1 MRYISRTVIKTK
13 NFIKDILPRSLFG
26 RSLLILVTPIFLV
39 QIITTFI
46 FFDRH
51 WQKMG
56 DRLAFSVANEISL
69 ITNLVEQDDSAENVA
84 AIITAMETPLDL
96 KIYYKPGAKLNRVF
110 DDKRAGFQ
118 NPSRESVIAQS
129 LARAFDIRLKRPF
142 NIIVE
147 PDEKWFESQVQT
159 QGGVLSV
166 VVSERRI
173 FSSSGYVVLLW
184 MVGSSI
190 ILVVIATLFMRN
202 QIKPIR
208 RLAVAAEMFGKGR
221 DVPFFKIEGAREVR
235 QAAHAFMGMKD
246 RLHRQIQQ
254 RTTMLAGVSHDLRT
268 PLTRMKL
275 QLAMMEDTQPVH
287 DLKED
292 VSEMEKMIGA
302 CLQFARGEGSE
313 EPVRMEIQEVIA
325 RAVEPLNRETQ
336 KVYVDMVES
345 VSLPLRPVAFE
356 RCLGNVLGNALKYG
370 KSAWVSAQR
379 VGDNVEICIDDDG
392 EGISVDQYD
401 DVFKPF
407 FRGESSRNSKT
418 GGVGLG
424 LPIVQDIVH
433 AHGGRVWLDKSPKGG
448 LRVVI
453 DLPV

>member
-84 AIITAMETPLDL
+84 AIKTAMETPLDL

-208 RLAVAAEMFGKGR
+208 RLAVAAERFGKGR

-302 CLQFARGEGSE
+302 YLQFARGEGSE

-433 AHGGRVWLDKSPKGG
+433 AHGGRVWLDKSPMGG

>member
-1 MRYISRTVIKTK
+1 MRFLLKK
-13 NFIKDILPRSLFG
+13 FIKAKGYIKGILPNSLFG

-39 QIITTFI
+39 QIITTFM

-69 ITNLVEQDDSAENVA
+69 ISNLVELDDSPEN
-84 AIITAMETPLDL
+84 ISLLKQQMERPLDL
-96 KIYYKPGAKLNRVF
+96 RIYYKQGEKLNRVF
-110 DDKRAGFQ
+110 DDKRVGFQ

-129 LARAFDIRLKRPF
+129 LARAFDLRLDRKF

-147 PDEKWFESQVQT
+147 RNEKWFESQVQLT
-159 QGGVLSV
+159 GGVLSV
-166 VVSERRI
+166 VVPERRI

-208 RLAVAAEMFGKGR
+208 RLAVAAERFGKGR

-235 QAAHAFMGMKD
+235 QAAQAFIGMKD
-246 RLHRQIQQ
+246 RLSRQIQQ
-254 RTTMLAGVSHDLRT
+254 RTAMLAGVSHDLRT

-275 QLAMMEDTQPVH
+275 QLEMMTKVDGTD
-287 DLKED
+287 DLKND
-292 VSEMEKMIGA
+292 VIDMEKMIEA
-302 CLQFARGEGSE
+302 YLQFARGEGGESL
-313 EPVRMEIQEVIA
+313 VRTDIKDIID
-325 RAVEPLNRETQ
+325 RAVEPVNRDDQ
-336 KVYVDMVES
+336 RVDVDHVDNVS
-345 VSLPLRPVAFE
+345 VLLRPVAFE
-356 RCLGNVLGNALKYG
+356 RCLGNVIGNALKYG
-370 KSAWVSAQR
+370 HHAWVSARR
-379 VGDNVEICIDDDG
+379 VDDNIEICIDDDG
-392 EGISVDQYD
+392 VGVPPEQYE

-407 FRGESSRNSKT
+407 FRAESSRNSKT

-453 DLPV
+453 DLPL